1 MTKTIKKEVSNMNI
15 AEQLLHGLRVY
26 GVSEIFGIPGDF
38 ALPFFKAMEES
49 DILPVYY
56 LSHEPAVGFAADAA
70 ARLHGRPSVA
80 AVTYGAGG
88 FNMVNPIAAAYAE
101 KSPVVVISGGP
112 GESDKATG
120 LLVHHQAKSLNSQ
133 LKVYEEVTV
142 DQVILD
148 NPKKAPEQIARVLAS
163 CIRHSRPVYIEV
175 PRDKVFAPCEPMPA
189 PPDSYRG
196 LWKPSKAA
204 LSACAE
210 EILGNL
216 EAAKKPVMVADIE
229 IRRFG
234 VEKQV
239 AELARRLKIPVVTT
253 LMGRGLLAD
262 EEGIDLRGTY
272 LGGGGDD
279 DLRHLVEK
287 SDAPFLIGTI
297 LTDNNFGMSGKSFD
311 LQSVMIAADGQCS
324 MGHHAYQDIPLS
336 HLVEKL
342 LELCPESTEKK
353 HKIAN
358 PEVFEYGFIADDA
371 KCSPNDVAVLLNDHF
386 AENDTMPIAS
396 DIGDCFF
403 TTLDIHN
410 TRLVAPG
417 FYATMGFGIPAGMGL
432 QAATGE
438 RPIVLVGDGA
448 FQMTGW
454 ELLNAPRY
462 GITPIVLVFNNASW
476 EMLRTFQ
483 PESKFND
490 LPPLDFASLAE
501 NLGGKGHQATNR
513 KQLKQAFE
521 TALADT
527 DNFHVID
534 VKIEKEVLSKT
545 LGKFVEG
552 YKEMRRK
559 K

>member
-1 MTKTIKKEVSNMNI
+1 MNL
-15 AEQLLHGLRVY
+15 AEQLLQGLKAY
-26 GVSEIFGIPGDF
+26 GVTEIFGIPGDF
-38 ALPFFKAMEES
+38 ALPFFKVIEES
-49 DILPVYY
+49 NMIPAYY

-88 FNMVNPIAAAYAE
+88 FNMVNPIASAYAE
-101 KSPVVVISGGP
+101 KSPVIVISGGP

-120 LLVHHQAKSLNSQ
+120 LLIHHQAKNLNSQ

-142 DQVILD
+142 DQAILD
-148 NPKKAPEQIARVLAS
+148 NPEKAPEQIARVLAN
-163 CIRHSRPVYIEV
+163 CVRHSRPVYLEI
-175 PRDKVFAPCEPMPA
+175 PRDKVFSPCQAVAKPPA
-189 PPDSYRG
+189 SLKA
-196 LWKPSKAA
+196 LWSPSVAA
-204 LSACAE
+204 LDACADA
-210 EILGNL
+210 ILDKLAN
-216 EAAKKPVMVADIE
+216 AQRPVMVADIE

-253 LMGRGLLAD
+253 LMGRGLLA
-262 EEGIDLRGTY
+262 EEEDVDLRGTY
-272 LGGGGDD
+272 LGKGGDE
-279 DLRHLVEK
+279 DLRLLVDR

-297 LTDNNFGMSGKSFD
+297 LTDNNFGMSGQSLD
-311 LQSVMIAADGQCS
+311 LRAVMIAADGQCS
-324 MGHHAYQDIPLS
+324 MGYHTYENIPLP

-342 LELCPESTEKK
+342 LEKCPESTDHK
-353 HKIAN
+353 HTIAC
-358 PEVFEYGFIADDA
+358 PEDFEYGFSADDA
-371 KCSPNDVAVLLNDHF
+371 PCTPNDVAVLLNDHF
-386 AENDTMPIAS
+386 VNHDTLPIAS

-417 FYATMGFGIPAGMGL
+417 FYATMGFGVPAGLGL

-462 GITPIVLVFNNASW
+462 QLNPIVLVFNNASW

-483 PESKFND
+483 PESQFND
-490 LPPLDFASLAE
+490 LPSLDFAAIAKT
-501 NLGGKGHQATNR
+501 LGGRGHVADSR
-513 KQLKQAFE
+513 KALKTAFE
-521 TALADT
+521 AAIAD
-527 DNFHVID
+527 DKNFHVID
-534 VKIEKEVLSKT
+534 IKIEKEVLSQT
-545 LGKFVEG
+545 LGKFVAG
-552 YKEMRRK
+552 YIKMREQPSN
-559 K
+559 